1 MPLITHGGRVE
12 SAACRLLRSEKSDQV
27 VDVPEVKA
35 LLKLDVEDA
44 FLEYEGA
51 RDGCRPYLILMGRP
65 MSVQGEF
72 PFNISEMHYDDPS
85 DKALLAYRYDFTR
98 RNLADLAMKG
108 LYEPGFEPP
117 EIIRNNV
124 FELPCT
130 VACAAIGPVSD
141 DDVPVIF
148 ASLNHSSLACTDDTS
163 GYEISEYFEAMP
175 VREAEPPYEAERASH
190 KALYEKAREDTM
202 AVIEAEAPEAG
213 TLVLPQEPEGGRE
226 AGPAEGVQVPE
237 PVEAGRDITT
247 FGGGDA
253 GRAGSEERPEPARKP
268 VQRNAFENVTFEG
281 ESEED
286 EGEYLKCD

>member
-27 VDVPEVKA
+27 VDVPEVRA

-85 DKALLAYRYDFTR
+85 DKVLLAYRYDFTR

-117 EIIRNNV
+117 GIIRNNV

-130 VACAAIGPVSD
+130 VACAAIGPVAE

-163 GYEISEYFEAMP
+163 GYEISEYFEVMP

-190 KALYEKAREDTM
+190 KALYDKARADTM
-202 AVIEAEAPEAG
+202 AAIEADAPEAE
-213 TLVLPQEPEGGRE
+213 TLVLPQEPAGGRE
-226 AGPAEGVQVPE
+226 TGPENGSRVPE
-237 PVEAGRDITT
+237 SMENTRDIAVP
-247 FGGGDA
+247 G
-253 GRAGSEERPEPARKP
+253 EEAAAATPQVSVKKP

>member
-27 VDVPEVKA
+27 VDVPEVRA

-85 DKALLAYRYDFTR
+85 DKVLLAYRYDFTR

-117 EIIRNNV
+117 GIIRNNV

-130 VACAAIGPVSD
+130 VACAAIGPVAE

-190 KALYEKAREDTM
+190 KALYDKARADTM
-202 AVIEAEAPEAG
+202 AAIEAGAPEAG
-213 TLVLPQEPEGGRE
+213 TLVLPQEPAGGRE
-226 AGPAEGVQVPE
+226 TGPEDGPRAPE
-237 PVEAGRDITT
+237 STENTRDIAVP
-247 FGGGDA
+247 G
-253 GRAGSEERPEPARKP
+253 EEAVAATPQASVKRP